1 MPPTPTVIP
10 NGKRLKELREGTGL
24 SAAELA
30 ARLRRHVTTIR
41 NAERGRPVSLIIIG
55 QLSRA
60 LSVPPAELIAGNSA
74 TGRRCDAPAGWP
86 PAGYD
91 EPPSVGS

>member
-10 NGKRLKELREGTGL
+10 NGARIRELREATGL
-24 SAAELA
+24 SAAELG
-30 ARLRRHVTTIR
+30 ARLRRHVTTIQ

-60 LSVPPAELIAGNSA
+60 LGAQPAELIADDS
-74 TGRRCDAPAGWP
+74 TPERT
-86 PAGYD
+86 
-91 EPPSVGS
+91 

>member
-10 NGKRLKELREGTGL
+10 NGKRLKELREQTGL

-30 ARLRRHVTTIR
+30 TRLRRHVTTIQ
-41 NAERGRPVSLIIIG
+41 NAERGKPISLIIIG

-60 LSVPPAELIAGNSA
+60 LGVPPAELITGKPSA
-74 TGRRCDAPAGWP
+74 EQGRNCP
-86 PAGYD
+86 
-91 EPPSVGS
+91 GS

>member
-10 NGKRLKELREGTGL
+10 NGERIQELRERTGL

-30 ARLRRHVTTIR
+30 AKLRRHVTTIQ

-55 QLSRA
+55 QLSRV
-60 LSVPPAELIAGNSA
+60 LGVEPAELI
-74 TGRRCDAPAGWP
+74 THRPVKKRRQR
-86 PAGYD
+86 
-91 EPPSVGS
+91 